1 MRLTPREQDRLTIF
15 LAAQLARTRRERG
28 LRLNVPEAAALISD
42 VFCEAARD
50 GATLAE
56 ATDRARA
63 ALGPDDVLPG
73 TSDVLHR
80 IEIEALFDDGS
91 RLAVIDDPIGG
102 GGLGDAAPG
111 AVLTAAE
118 PIPYPDLPVTPL
130 EVTNTAPVPIAV
142 TSHWHFFEAN
152 PRLRFDR
159 AASFGRRLH
168 VPGGLQ
174 RAVRAGHHPRRR
186 AGRHRRRPGG
196 DRVRRA
202 RRRRARR
209 ARRPRGGAREGA
221 GLRLRGGLMLDRDAY
236 ARTYGATTG
245 DRIRLGDS
253 GLQIR
258 IETTRPSPAT
268 SC

>member
-28 LRLNVPEAAALISD
+28 LQLNVPEAAALISD

-56 ATDRARA
+56 ATAAARA
-63 ALGPDDVLPG
+63 ALRPSDVLPG

-102 GGLGDAAPG
+102 GGLGDDAPG
-111 AVLTAAE
+111 AVLTAADE
-118 PIPYPDLPVTPL
+118 IAYPELPVTPL
-130 EVTNTAPVPIAV
+130 EVTNTALVPIAV

-159 AASFGRRLH
+159 AAAFGRRLH
-168 VPGGLQ
+168 IPAGSSVRFEPATT
-174 RAVRAGHHPRRR
+174 RAVELVDI
-186 AGRHRRRPGG
+186 GG
-196 DRVRRA
+196 DRVA
-202 RRRRARR
+202 IGFAGLVDG
-209 ARRPRGGAREGA
+209 ALDAPGAREAALLKARACGYEGA
-221 GLRLRGGLMLDRDAY
+221 
-236 ARTYGATTG
+236 
-245 DRIRLGDS
+245 
-253 GLQIR
+253 
-258 IETTRPSPAT
+258 
-268 SC
+268 